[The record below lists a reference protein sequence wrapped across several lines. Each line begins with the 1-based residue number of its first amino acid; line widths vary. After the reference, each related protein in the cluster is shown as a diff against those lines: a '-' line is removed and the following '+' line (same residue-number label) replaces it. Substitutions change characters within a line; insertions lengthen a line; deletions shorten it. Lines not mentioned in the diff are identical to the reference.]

1 MQRLLFLLSLTFSL
15 FLLASPV
22 QAQSNTA
29 VSSLEE
35 LEIQFWPDYDRRAV
49 LVLLTGRLT
58 TSGTVSLPFPTDGEF
73 LVLARID
80 SGNNMI
86 DDIGQPLIVN
96 GLATFTLPAP
106 NLRFRLEYYVP
117 YRAEGNTRSFSFQWL
132 SELSVNQVIM
142 RVQQPAAATALN
154 TVPAASGQV
163 ISQSDGLLY
172 HTLPPLAAP
181 PGQPLTLQ
189 VNYTMSAD
197 ELSISRLSTL
207 PAPVGST
214 AVVANISPNWWLIA
228 GGILLVLGTGLI
240 VWQLTLRAN
249 GRRVRKPSPRRVQ
262 STTPAIVRPAKDAN
276 PKRKVATTQPK
287 RFCHECGEQAQPG
300 DRFCR
305 ACGTPLH

>member
-1 MQRLLFLLSLTFSL
+1 MQRLFLLTGLIFCLFLASL
-15 FLLASPV
+15 PV
-22 QAQSNTA
+22 QAQSDTA

-49 LVLLTGRLT
+49 LVLLTGRLPA
-58 TSGTVSLPFPTDGEF
+58 SGTVSLPFPEDGDF
-73 LVLARID
+73 FVLARID
-80 SGNNMI
+80 SNNNMI
-86 DDIGQPLIVN
+86 DDIGQPLIAN
-96 GLATFTLPAP
+96 GRATFTLPAP
-106 NLRFRLEYYVP
+106 NLRFRLEYYAP

-132 SELSVNQVIM
+132 SELAVNQVIM
-142 RVQQPAAATALN
+142 RVQQPAAATTLS

-197 ELSISRLSTL
+197 ELSITRLPT
-207 PAPVGST
+207 PAAPVGNT
-214 AVVANISPNWWLIA
+214 AVTANTSPNWWLIA
-228 GGILLVLGTGLI
+228 GAVLFVVGAGLV

-249 GRRVRKPSPRRVQ
+249 GRRVRKPAPRRAQ
-262 STTPAIVRPAKDAN
+262 TPKSAVARPAKG
-276 PKRKVATTQPK
+276 ATSKQATNQPK
-287 RFCHECGEQAQPG
+287 RFCHECGQQAQLE

-305 ACGTPLH
+305 TCGTPLR